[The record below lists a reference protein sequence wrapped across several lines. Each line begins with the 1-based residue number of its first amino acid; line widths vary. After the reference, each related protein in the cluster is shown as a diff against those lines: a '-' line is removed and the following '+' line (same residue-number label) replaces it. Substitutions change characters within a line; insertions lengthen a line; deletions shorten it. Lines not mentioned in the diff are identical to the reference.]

1 MIDPRMYAPNPY
13 QNYQPI
19 PAAFVEHLQKA
30 INGEASAIQFYGEL
44 LQLNEK
50 DRMAYDNVKH
60 AYDDEHKH
68 FKAFTALYVKLTGK
82 QPLIEPKPTKFTMMA
97 DAYRFAFFD
106 ELEAADLYKE
116 MYLQTPY
123 TPIRD
128 IFFMAKSDEIEHAQ
142 RFNFLYNR
150 AIRMKQ

>member
-1 MIDPRMYAPNPY
+1 MIGRRKYAPHPY
-13 QNYQPI
+13 HYYQPVS
-19 PAAFVEHLQKA
+19 AEFVENLQKA

-50 DRMAYDNVKH
+50 DEMAYDNIKH
-60 AYDDEHKH
+60 AYDDENKH

-82 QPLIEPKPTKFTMMA
+82 QPQINPKPTKFNTMT

-116 MYLQTPY
+116 MYLLTPY
-123 TPIRD
+123 MNIRD
-128 IFFMAKSDEIEHAQ
+128 IFFMAKSDEMEHAL